1 MDDMVIRDEV
11 RRLPAYDFRRHPQP
25 VKLDQNEAPDDP
37 AGTLSGAIAQ
47 RIAHLALNRYPDL
60 HPVDLESA
68 LAQRH
73 DWDPGGV
80 VVANGSNVL
89 IQALVVAAGLGRTV
103 LTVSPTFA
111 VYAAQARL
119 LGAELLEVPLAAGF
133 ELPEDGLTA
142 ALTGRSGVAFI
153 ADPAAP
159 TGNRMDAAAI
169 ARFARTADATGTWL
183 TVLDEAYVDF
193 VDNDHLELV
202 RRHPSVAVL
211 RTFSKAAGLAGVRL
225 GYLLTTPEL
234 ATHVR
239 KVLLPFS
246 VGSFQIAAGLVALER
261 SDLITERVR
270 VAKDERL
277 RISEGLARLPGVE
290 VFPSVTNFVLFR
302 VPDAAAVHASLLE
315 RGVVIRRQDRL
326 PGLQGCLRVTAGH
339 PHENDAFLTAME
351 AALTER
357 APAHG

>member
-1 MDDMVIRDEV
+1 MVIRDEV

-37 AGTLSGAIAQ
+37 AGALSGVIAQ
-47 RIAHLALNRYPDL
+47 RVADLALNRYPDL

-73 DWDPGGV
+73 GWDPAGV

-89 IQALVVAAGLGRTV
+89 IQALVIAAGLGRSV

-119 LGAELLEVPLAAGF
+119 LGAELIEVPLAERF
-133 ELPEDGLTA
+133 ELPEDGLTES
-142 ALTGRSGVAFI
+142 LTGRSGVAFI

-159 TGNRMDAAAI
+159 TGNRMDADAVS
-169 ARFARTADATGTWL
+169 RFAAAADATGNWL

-193 VDNDHLELV
+193 VEDDHLNLA
-202 RRHPSVAVL
+202 RRHANVAIL

-225 GYLLTTPEL
+225 GYLLTTPDL

-246 VGSFQIAAGLVALER
+246 VGSFQVVAGLVALR
-261 SDLITERVR
+261 RHDLITDRVR
-270 VAKDERL
+270 VAKNERS
-277 RISEGLARLPGVE
+277 RIAGALARLPGVE

-315 RGVVIRRQDRL
+315 HGVVIRRQDRL

-339 PHENDAFLTAME
+339 PHENDAFLSAIE
-351 AALTER
+351 AALIER